1 MQNIPCHN
9 FRSNEHYPCNTKSDC
24 LLLETETGR
33 YYTKL
38 PISNM
43 SNNRKELDNEAIRI
57 VERMKDIEI
66 KRDADIETA
75 RFMTSLPDLTNSYGQ
90 FALFEKSEFSD
101 FASDVKT

>member
-1 MQNIPCHN
+1 MQNIHCHN
-9 FRSNEHYPCNTKSDC
+9 FRSNKHYPCNTKSDC

-101 FASDVKT
+101 FALYIRT

>member
-1 MQNIPCHN
+1 
-9 FRSNEHYPCNTKSDC
+9 
-24 LLLETETGR
+24 
-33 YYTKL
+33 
-38 PISNM
+38 M

-101 FASDVKT
+101 FTLYIRT